1 MRYISDKAL
10 TRLRALEDL
19 PDLSGTKYRAIRHLA
34 RGGMGIV
41 YLAEDTTLDRR
52 VALKIV
58 DAADSS
64 GELKARLLRE
74 ARILAKLE
82 HPGIVPVHDVGTL
95 PDGRVFYVMKF
106 VEGERLDRFLHQV
119 ESLTDRLRIFIKICE
134 AVAFAHARGILH
146 RDLKPEN
153 IMVGP
158 FGEVLVIDWGVAKI
172 LPQLAVDSGEPATT
186 SPPPPTATPQAPNP
200 GGPRGRPAAALQVLS
215 PAETEH
221 GAVLGTPGY
230 MSPEQERGEIARIG
244 PRADVFSL
252 GAILHFILTSRP
264 PSAGPDAETLEAP
277 TGDPVPREL
286 AAICRKA
293 MSPDPPVRYLTAEE
307 VAQDVARYLDGL
319 PVLAYPDSLIRKA
332 GRLIS
337 KHRTAVILVAV
348 YLLMRVALI
357 FWAGR

>member
-1 MRYISDKAL
+1 
-10 TRLRALEDL
+10 
-19 PDLSGTKYRAIRHLA
+19 
-34 RGGMGIV
+34 
-41 YLAEDTTLDRR
+41 
-52 VALKIV
+52 
-58 DAADSS
+58 
-64 GELKARLLRE
+64 
-74 ARILAKLE
+74 
-82 HPGIVPVHDVGTL
+82 
-95 PDGRVFYVMKF
+95 
-106 VEGERLDRFLHQV
+106 
-119 ESLTDRLRIFIKICE
+119 
-134 AVAFAHARGILH
+134 
-146 RDLKPEN
+146 
-153 IMVGP
+153 
-158 FGEVLVIDWGVAKI
+158 
-172 LPQLAVDSGEPATT
+172 
-186 SPPPPTATPQAPNP
+186 
-200 GGPRGRPAAALQVLS
+200 
-215 PAETEH
+215 
-221 GAVLGTPGY
+221 